1 MSQAYEREQ
10 LKKQSKSKKKSQN
23 NDRHRLECLKID
35 EKYKLLEV
43 ENKKMIDDFNSKSK
57 EKERSF
63 SSSTKYKKRKINR
76 DKHECQ
82 KKISHNESYPPK
94 NNDKPIKTVREQ
106 ELSAYK
112 NINNYRHIFEK
123 SGVRDENVSWLMGLR
138 ELSSNV
144 RATGGSTSLDHIDGS
159 TKGVEPNFK
168 YQLKKA
174 ERLEMVMKRDKVQR
188 NPYKELYFM
197 QNLASMSNEIKVY
210 RGSPICKGQVD
221 FESTLRSYK
230 LNDTKINTDH
240 HDEHNSRSKS
250 NEGRRNWI
258 KNFRS
263 NHLPTY
269 NKHNPLDNNS
279 FFNTIEKFNNPRSVI
294 LNTDNSMNDI
304 ASRVMDSTNI
314 QVNSIRNIS
323 SINDLPKFAE
333 PMNKQSLEKINK
345 MNKEKQLTH
354 PIKYNFSH
362 IDYTHNNHVQKN
374 LLVKKAEE
382 SKETSYL
389 MGSHKSD
396 LLFKIAYKEKNLNNI
411 RHLMST
417 SSNVLCTE
425 FESSLRLGYSKF
437 HDNRSLIVHNNK
449 LINSKFNTE
458 VNLSQMRQEQKFES
472 IKKTQQ
478 NLKTQT
484 ENIRKLELA
493 HTTHNL

>member
-10 LKKQSKSKKKSQN
+10 AKKQSKSKRRSQN
-23 NDRHRLECLKID
+23 NERHRLDCQKIE
-35 EKYKLLEV
+35 EKYKVLEM
-43 ENKKMIDDFNSKSK
+43 ENRKLIDDFNSKSK

-76 DKHECQ
+76 EKHECQ
-82 KKISHNESYPPK
+82 KKISHNESYPPRS
-94 NNDKPIKTVREQ
+94 NDKPIKTVREQ

-144 RATGGSTSLDHIDGS
+144 RATANSNSLDRVDGV

-168 YQLKKA
+168 YRPKIT

-188 NPYKELYFM
+188 NPYKELYF
-197 QNLASMSNEIKVY
+197 QENLASMSNEIKVY

-230 LNDTKINTDH
+230 LNDTKINVDH
-240 HDEHNSRSKS
+240 DDQSRSKS
-250 NEGRRNWI
+250 KEGRRNWI

-263 NHLPTY
+263 NHVPTY

-279 FFNTIEKFNNPRSVI
+279 FFNTIEKFNNPRSII
-294 LNTDNSMNDI
+294 LNTDNSMHDI
-304 ASRVMDSTNI
+304 ANRLTDNTNI

-333 PMNKQSLEKINK
+333 PMNKQSIERYNK
-345 MNKEKQLTH
+345 QIKEKQLTH
-354 PIKYNFSH
+354 PVKYTFSH

-374 LLVKKAEE
+374 LLIKKAED

-389 MGSHKSD
+389 MGAHKAD
-396 LLFKIAYKEKNLNNI
+396 LLFKIEYKEKNLNNI

-417 SSNVLCTE
+417 SSNVLCTQ
-425 FESSLRLGYSKF
+425 FESSLRLGYNKL
-437 HDNRSLIVHNNK
+437 HDNRSLIVHNIKRKN
-449 LINSKFNTE
+449 LEFYTD
-458 VNLSQMRQEQKFES
+458 VNLNQMKKEQQISS

-478 NLKTQT
+478 TLKTHT
-484 ENIRKLELA
+484 ETSRKFELA
-493 HTTHNL
+493 HQSHNL